1 MNENK
6 ISEGQIL
13 PDENTATTGRDLI
26 YELDGRPPLKT
37 AIPLGMQHVM
47 SMFTGNI
54 APILILSQVAN
65 LDAQVTLMLT
75 QCAMLVSGF
84 VTLLQLY
91 PIRIGKVQIGS
102 GLPIVMGTSFVFVPT
117 MKNVAGSEAM
127 QMGLG
132 APGVFGASLLGAI
145 VELFMG
151 IFIKPLKKLFPP
163 VVIGVVLL
171 TIGMGLLKTGAGY
184 FAGGGDPYLKDP
196 TTLQYMLSAAGD
208 KIPNP
213 DYGSVINILLASEV
227 FLLIMLLQKFAK
239 GMLKSVAVLIGI
251 LVGYVTAVVI
261 GLVSGISL
269 IDFQSVGAAPWFML
283 PKPFAA
289 GLPTFNF
296 QAFLSFALVYIVL
309 GLETLG
315 NTSGV
320 AMAVA
325 NREATATE
333 TSGSI
338 MANAIGSAAGAVF
351 NSMPNT
357 AFAQNVGILQMTRV
371 INKFCVACGAI
382 FLILAGFLPKIGAA
396 FLSIPQ
402 SVLGGALI
410 TIFAMITIN
419 GIRMLATAGFS
430 QGNILVLSVSLGVGY
445 GVSMIP
451 EVVQWMPGVI
461 QFIFHD
467 SVTAVA
473 LLAVL
478 SNLLFNGLNSKDAMK
493 S

>member
-1 MNENK
+1 MSEQNK
-6 ISEGQIL
+6 KEPEDQKAKAG
-13 PDENTATTGRDLI
+13 GRELI

-54 APILILSQVAN
+54 APILILAEVAH
-65 LDAQVTLMLT
+65 LDSSVSLMLT
-75 QCAMLVSGF
+75 QCAMLISGL

-91 PIRIGKVQIGS
+91 PIKIGKFQIGS

-117 MKNVAGSEAM
+117 MRNVAGSEAG

-132 APGVFGASLLGAI
+132 AQGVFGATILGAL

-163 VVIGVVLL
+163 VVVGVVLL
-171 TIGMGLLKTGAGY
+171 TIGMGLLKTGANY

-196 TTLQYMLSAAGD
+196 ATAQYLLDTLGN
-208 KIPNP
+208 KVPNP
-213 DYGSVINILLASEV
+213 SYGSATNIFLACEV

-239 GMLKSVAVLIGI
+239 GMLKSVAVLVGI
-251 LVGYVTAVVI
+251 LVGYVTAVII
-261 GLVSGISL
+261 GLVSGESL
-269 IDFQSVGAAPWFML
+269 INFQDVSSAPWFML
-283 PKPFAA
+283 PRPFAA
-289 GLPTFNF
+289 GLPTFNL
-296 QAFLSFALVYIVL
+296 QAFISFALIYIVL

-325 NREATATE
+325 NREATSAE

-338 MANAIGSAAGAVF
+338 IANAVGSAVGGVF
-351 NSMPNT
+351 NSMPST

-396 FLSIPQ
+396 FLSIPT

-419 GIRMLATAGFS
+419 GIRMLAKAGFS
-430 QGNILVLSVSLGVGY
+430 QGNVLVLSVSLGVGY

-451 EVVQWMPGVI
+451 EVVQWMPSAV

-467 SVTAVA
+467 AVTAVA

-478 SNLLFNGLNSKDAMK
+478 SNLLFNGLNPKEEMA
-493 S
+493 